1 MGVSGGPKSNVDG
14 LIFHLDPANKRSYP
28 GTGTTIYDLSGNNYT
43 SYFANGAL
51 LADDVVRVDG
61 ADDYIATPLFNL
73 TAPITVTAWVK
84 NVVNEGIVFGASG
97 SGVVYGNSEYIFYF
111 LGKTIVVQGNPGGAK
126 TFQFP
131 QLNLNQWSYI
141 VMTRDASNNMSI
153 YLNAVGST
161 SNSQS
166 YSNTLQMNQIGR
178 YSNFSNQYNVKGSI
192 GEVKIYNRA
201 LSATEILQNYNVS
214 KTRYNVVENIISNG
228 LVLNFDAS
236 NPSSYVGT
244 GVTINNIAG
253 VGNTGIL
260 TNGPTFSQL
269 NGGSI
274 VFDGTND
281 YINVA
286 DSPSLGMS
294 STNTV
299 TVYAWFHA
307 TADGINS
314 TREIIHKRNNDPT
327 YVSYGISWGSS
338 SNKNILFSRFGFDD
352 GTVSDLNSD
361 ALPKLKWINA
371 CTTFDG
377 SVHNMYVDGNLV
389 KTASVSNKRI
399 KDDNLPVTL
408 GSFNGTQEYF
418 QGYISDA
425 KIYNRAL
432 SSSEVLQNYNATK
445 NRYIKVLPPIAD
457 AIVLNLDAGSRASYV
472 GTGTSWYDLSGNNN
486 NSTLVGSPV
495 FSGTN
500 PLYYFSFDSNT
511 KSATLPTSVLNNYSS
526 GTIECSVYVTNL
538 STSFIFARQR
548 NGVNSYNVLSVGSYS
563 GTTGTFASG
572 TSGIVY
578 YHNKNSQ
585 TILNSA
591 TALSAN
597 TWYRLAVTFNTSGV
611 TLYINGVQNATLA
624 GDYSVPNDLTVDP
637 RIGAW
642 IADSVN
648 RPMNGRIDQFQVY
661 SRALTAS
668 EILQNFNYYRT
679 RYGI

>member
-51 LADDVVRVDG
+51 LADDLVRVDG
-61 ADDYIATPLFNL
+61 VDDYIATPIFNL

-84 NVVNEGIVFGASG
+84 NVVNEGIVFGSYNG
-97 SGVVYGNSEYIFYF
+97 GVYANAEYIFEYF
-111 LGKTIVVQGNPGGAK
+111 GKTIIIQGNPGGAK
-126 TFQFP
+126 TFQLP
-131 QLNLNQWSYI
+131 QLNFNQWSYLA
-141 VMTRDASNNMSI
+141 MTRDSSNNMSVF
-153 YLNAVGST
+153 LNGVASS
-161 SNSQS
+161 SNPQS
-166 YSNTLQMNQIGR
+166 YSNNLNFNQIGR
-178 YSNFSNQYNVKGSI
+178 YSNFSNQYNAKGSI

-201 LSATEILQNYNVS
+201 LSSIEILQNYNVS
-214 KTRYNVVENIISNG
+214 KTRYNVVENIITNG

-244 GVTINNIAG
+244 GVTINNIVG
-253 VGNTGIL
+253 IGNTGIL

-294 STNTV
+294 STNAV

-338 SNKNILFSRFGFDD
+338 SNKNILFSRVGFDD
-352 GTVSDLNSD
+352 GTYSDLNSD
-361 ALPKLKWINA
+361 GLPKLKWINA

-389 KTASVSNKRI
+389 KTASVSSKRI

-432 SSSEVLQNYNATK
+432 SSTEVLQNFNATK
-445 NRYIKVLPPIAD
+445 NRYIKVLPPISD
-457 AIVLNLDAGSRASYV
+457 ALVLNLDAGSRASYV
-472 GTGTSWYDLSGNNN
+472 GTGTSWYDLSNSGF
-486 NSTLVGSPV
+486 NSTLVGSPT
-495 FSGTN
+495 FAGTGSSG
-500 PLYYFSFDSNT
+500 YFVFDSNT
-511 KSATLPTSVLNNYSS
+511 KSATFNTSLLSGYSA
-526 GTIECSVYVTNL
+526 GTIECSVYITNL
-538 STSFIFARQR
+538 SSSFILARQR
-548 NGVNSYNVLSVGSYS
+548 NGVNTFSVLSVGNYTDA
-563 GTTGTFASG
+563 GGQLATGTA
-572 TSGIVY
+572 GIVY
-578 YHNKNSQ
+578 YHNKNAQ
-585 TILNSA
+585 TVLSSS
-591 TALSAN
+591 TALQVN
-597 TWYRLAVTFNTSGV
+597 TWYRLAITFTTSSV
-611 TLYINGVQNATLA
+611 ILYINGVQDATVS
-624 GDYSVPNDLTVDP
+624 GDYSVPSDTSTDP
-637 RIGAW
+637 RVGAW
-642 IADSVN
+642 IKDGTN
-648 RPMNGRIDQFQVY
+648 YPMNGRLAQVQFY
-661 SRALTAS
+661 NRALTAS
-668 EILQNFNYYRT
+668 EILQNFNFYRT